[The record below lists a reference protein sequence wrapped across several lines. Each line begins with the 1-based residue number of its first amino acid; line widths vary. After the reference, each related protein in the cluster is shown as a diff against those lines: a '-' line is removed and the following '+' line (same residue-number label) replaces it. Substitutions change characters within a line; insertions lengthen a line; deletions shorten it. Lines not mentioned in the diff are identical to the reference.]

1 MSKTS
6 SVIVVGA
13 GIAGLAAASRLQS
26 FGYTVTVLEGRDRVG
41 GRIHTDRGWGV
52 PVELGAAWVHGMDG
66 NPVMDLALHGD
77 LETVITDY
85 ENLWLY
91 DTKGVVLEDD
101 DQVELEEQF
110 WEALDEVEELVE
122 QMDEA
127 DEADISLQ
135 TALDI
140 VLSKW
145 ELSAQDR
152 RELDYAI
159 ASLIEHEYAAD
170 SADLSAYYWDEGE
183 EFDGEDCLFP
193 QGYDQLVTAI
203 AKDLDIRLGQTVQT
217 VEYEQTGVR
226 VQCDDA
232 TFEADYAIVTVPLG
246 VLKAGSITFSPEL
259 PDGKQQAIQRLGMG
273 VLNKVVL
280 RFSKV
285 FWEKSAE
292 VIGYIPKKK
301 GEWVE
306 FFNLHPITGKPIL
319 VGFNAGSYA
328 KSLEDWADEKIVAA
342 AMQTLRTIYGA
353 KVPDPTDYAIT
364 RWGSDPFAQG
374 AYSFLATHATDED
387 YDALAEPMG
396 DRLFFAGEA
405 TSRQYAATVHGAL
418 LSGWREADRIHN
430 LD

>member
-1 MSKTS
+1 MSKTTR
-6 SVIVVGA
+6 VIVVGA

-26 FGYTVTVLEGRDRVG
+26 FGYSVVVLEGRDRMG

-52 PVELGAAWVHGMDG
+52 PVELGATWVHGMDG
-66 NPVMDLALHGD
+66 NPVMDLVQQWD

-85 ENLWLY
+85 ENLWLH
-91 DTKGVVLEDD
+91 DTQGVVLEDD

-122 QMDEA
+122 QMGE
-127 DEADISLQ
+127 ENETDISLQ

-145 ELSAQDR
+145 ELSTQDR

-193 QGYDQLVTAI
+193 QGYDQLVTAV
-203 AKDLDIRLGQTVQT
+203 AKELDIRLEHCVQT
-217 VEYEQTGVR
+217 VEYKKTGVR
-226 VQCDDA
+226 VQCQDA

-246 VLKAGSITFSPEL
+246 VLKAGAIAFSPAL
-259 PDGKQQAIQRLGMG
+259 PDDKQKAIHRLGMG
-273 VLNKVVL
+273 GLNKVVL
-280 RFSKV
+280 RFPKV

-306 FFNLHPITGKPIL
+306 FFNLHPIIGKPIL

-328 KSLEDWADEKIVAA
+328 QTLEGWSDEKIVAA
-342 AMQTLRTIYGA
+342 AMQTLRTLYGV
-353 KVPDPTDYAIT
+353 KVPDPTHYAIT
-364 RWGSDPFAQG
+364 RWGADPFAQG

-387 YDALAEPMG
+387 YDILAEPVG

-418 LSGWREADRIHN
+418 LSGWREADRVRN

>member
-1 MSKTS
+1 MSKTTR
-6 SVIVVGA
+6 VIVVGA

-26 FGYTVTVLEGRDRVG
+26 FGYTVTVLEGRDRIG
-41 GRIHTDRGWGV
+41 GRIHTDRSWGV
-52 PVELGAAWVHGMDG
+52 PVELGATWVHGMDG
-66 NPVMDLALHGD
+66 NPVMDLAQQWD
-77 LETVITDY
+77 LETVTTDY

-91 DTKGVVLEDD
+91 DTKGVALEDD

-122 QMDEA
+122 QMDEEN
-127 DEADISLQ
+127 EADISLQ

-170 SADLSAYYWDEGE
+170 SADLSCYHWDEGE
-183 EFDGEDCLFP
+183 EFDGEDGLFP
-193 QGYDQLVTAI
+193 KGYDQLVTAV
-203 AKDLDIRLGQTVQT
+203 AKDLDIRLEHPVKA
-217 VEYEQTGVR
+217 VEYQQTGVR
-226 VQCDDA
+226 VQCQDD

-246 VLKAGSITFSPEL
+246 VLKAGSVTFSPAL
-259 PDGKQQAIQRLGMG
+259 PDAKQKAIHRLGMG
-273 VLNKVVL
+273 TLNKVVL
-280 RFSKV
+280 RFPKM

-306 FFNLHPITGKPIL
+306 FFNFYPITKQPIL

-328 KSLEDWADEKIVAA
+328 QTLEDWSDEKVVAA

-353 KVPDPTDYAIT
+353 KVPNPTHHCIT
-364 RWGSDPFAQG
+364 RWRSDPFTQG

-387 YDALAEPMG
+387 YDRLAEPVG

>member
-26 FGYTVTVLEGRDRVG
+26 FGYTVIVLEGRDRIG

-52 PVELGAAWVHGMDG
+52 PVELGATWVHGMDG
-66 NPVMDLALHGD
+66 NPVMDLAQQWD
-77 LETVITDY
+77 LETVTTDY

-101 DQVELEEQF
+101 DQIELEEQF
-110 WEALDEVEELVE
+110 WEALDEVAELVE
-122 QMDEA
+122 QMDQ

-170 SADLSAYYWDEGE
+170 SADLSAYYWDEGG
-183 EFDGEDCLFP
+183 EFDGEDCLFSK
-193 QGYDQLVTAI
+193 GYDQLVTAV
-203 AKDLDIRLGQTVQT
+203 AEDLDIRLEHPVQT

-226 VQCDDA
+226 VQCGDA

-246 VLKAGSITFSPEL
+246 VLKAGFVTFSPAL
-259 PDGKQQAIQRLGMG
+259 PDTKQKAINRLGMG
-273 VLNKVVL
+273 ALNKVIL
-280 RFSKV
+280 RFPKV

-306 FFNLHPITGKPIL
+306 FFNLYHTTGKPIL
-319 VGFNAGSYA
+319 AGFNAGSYA
-328 KSLEDWADEKIVAA
+328 QTLEDWSDEKIVAA

-353 KVPDPTDYAIT
+353 KVPDPTHYAIT
-364 RWGSDPFAQG
+364 RWGSDPFAHG

-387 YDALAEPMG
+387 YDLLAEPVG

>member
-26 FGYTVTVLEGRDRVG
+26 FGYTVTVLEGRDRIG

-246 VLKAGSITFSPEL
+246 VLKAGSITFSPAL

-328 KSLEDWADEKIVAA
+328 KALEDWADEKIVAA